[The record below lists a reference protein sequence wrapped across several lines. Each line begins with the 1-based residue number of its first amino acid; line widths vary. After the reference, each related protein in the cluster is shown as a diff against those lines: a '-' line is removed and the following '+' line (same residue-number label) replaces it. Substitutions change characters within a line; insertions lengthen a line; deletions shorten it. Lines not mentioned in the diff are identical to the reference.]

1 MGDDPVKV
9 EIYLDDQKD
18 AIAVYK
24 PPARFDLDTTKLLD
38 GRHRLH
44 IRATDHNGVVGVR
57 DIPFTVRN
65 GPGIAVV
72 GLSPGDVVE
81 GRISVLV
88 NAYGGA
94 TEKDWE
100 PVRAE
105 TPAPI
110 PTWAWVLFL
119 GIVCWAMW
127 YGASEWTPTKEF
139 LATPTFSSS
148 AEIEAAAPKPKV
160 EVTPSDLKGLNWQKL
175 GPMVYHI
182 RCAVCHQD
190 DGRGLPNFVPPIA
203 GSAVINNADPTEHI
217 KTVLHG
223 LKGKRIGDQPW
234 AGEMS
239 AFDQL
244 LTNDEIAAVIDHERT
259 HFGNNAP
266 LVSAYDVKSLRR
278 TPGPEPPSGQKTVRP
293 APPKMKP

>member
-9 EIYLDDQKD
+9 EIYLDDHKE

-24 PPARFDLDTTKLLD
+24 PPASFDLDTTKLSD

-44 IRATDHNGVVGVR
+44 VRATDRNGVVGVR
-57 DIPFTVRN
+57 DIPFVVRN

-72 GLSPGDVVE
+72 GLSPGDIVE
-81 GRISVLV
+81 GKISVLV

-94 TEKDWE
+94 SEKDWE
-100 PVRAE
+100 PTRAE

-139 LATPTFSSS
+139 LATPTFSSP

-160 EVTPSDLKGLNWQKL
+160 EGRSPDMKGLGWQQL
-175 GPMVYHI
+175 GATIYHI
-182 RCAVCHQD
+182 RCAVCHQE
-190 DGRGLPNFVPPIA
+190 DGKGLPNFVPPIA
-203 GSAVINNADPTEHI
+203 GNAAANNEDPTEHV

-234 AGEMS
+234 AGEMP

-244 LTNDEIAAVIDHERT
+244 LGDDEIAAVIDHERT
-259 HFGNNAP
+259 NYGNNAP
-266 LVSAYDVKSLRR
+266 LVSAQDVKALRR
-278 TPGPEPPSGQKTVRP
+278 VQAPPAFGAQKTARGSR
-293 APPKMKP
+293 